1 MKKILL
7 VIDYQKDFVDGTL
20 GFPQAALLEDA
31 IGDKIE
37 IYRKNGHEIAFT
49 FDTHTEDYL
58 NTQEGRNLPVIH
70 CIKGTQG
77 WELFG
82 KIAGLIDETD
92 RCFEKIAFGSMELAN
107 YLAENQYDQVELVG
121 VVSNICL
128 LSDAVIAKAALPEA
142 QIMVDAACVASNV
155 DRLNEAALDVMES
168 LQIKIINRQE
178 RSLL

>member
-7 VIDYQKDFVDGTL
+7 VIDYQKDFVDGAL
-20 GFPQAALLEDA
+20 GFPQAAVLEDA
-31 IGDKIE
+31 IADKITA
-37 IYRKNGHEIAFT
+37 YRKNGDEIVFT

-58 NTQEGRNLPVIH
+58 STQEGRNLPVIH
-70 CIKGTQG
+70 CIKGTPG

-82 KIAGLIDETD
+82 KIAGLCLETD
-92 RCFEKIAFGSMELAN
+92 TCFEKIAFGSMELAN
-107 YLAENQYDQVELVG
+107 YLAENHYDQVELVG

-142 QIMVDAACVASNV
+142 QIVVDAACVASNV

-168 LQIKIINRQE
+168 LQIKIINR
-178 RSLL
+178 